1 MLRFPKGNEGLKVK
15 EFIEEVK
22 SKGFID
28 PMRAYFA
35 KGIAGYLRGCIDQGY
50 VKGEDE
56 IEEVFRK
63 LLEQ

>member
-1 MLRFPKGNEGLKVK
+1 MLRFPKENEGLKVK

-28 PMRAYFA
+28 PMQAYFA

-56 IEEVFRK
+56 IEEAFRK